1 MFGQK
6 SGYPMPQDT
15 ATSPFNGSYTA
26 LITPFSNG
34 KVDEAAFRK
43 LVDFQIENGTHGL
56 VPVGTTGESPTLSH
70 EEHDRVVEMGIE
82 QAAGRVP
89 VIAGAGSNSTDEAV
103 RLAKHAA
110 AAGADGVLIVSPY
123 YNKPTQEGLFQH
135 YTQIADQV
143 EFPQVLYNVPGRT
156 SCDLLP
162 ETIARLAPHE
172 NILGIKEAT
181 GDLSRLE
188 KLKKLI
194 SDETFFLYSG
204 DDATATDFI
213 LNGGH
218 GNISVTANVVPDLMS
233 KLCDFALEKSSEAK
247 VIENKISNLNEM
259 LFLESNPIPVKWALS
274 RMGLIDIGIRLPLT
288 NLSKEH
294 QQTLQEEL
302 LKLELI

>member
-1 MFGQK
+1 MLVKG
-6 SGYPMPQDT
+6 SIVAIVTPMK
-15 ATSPFNGSYTA
+15 ANGDLDLDA
-26 LITPFSNG
+26 L
-34 KVDEAAFRK
+34 DK
-43 LVDFQIENGTHGL
+43 LVDFHIESGTKGIIA
-56 VPVGTTGESPTLSH
+56 VGTTGESATLEVS
-70 EEHDRVVEMGIE
+70 EHISVIE
-82 QAAGRVP
+82 RIVKRADKKAFIFAGTGANSTKEAIYLSIAAKS
-89 VIAGAGSNSTDEAV
+89 AGANASLSVT
-103 RLAKHAA
+103 
-110 AAGADGVLIVSPY
+110 PY

-172 NILGIKEAT
+172 NISGIKEAT

-188 KLKKLI
+188 ILKKLI

-233 KLCDFALEKSSEAK
+233 KLCDFALEESSEAK
-247 VIENKISNLNEM
+247 VIESKISNLNTM
-259 LFLESNPIPVKWALS
+259 LFLELS
-274 RMGLIDIGIRLPLT
+274 LIHI
-288 NLSKEH
+288 
-294 QQTLQEEL
+294 
-302 LKLELI
+302 

>member
-1 MFGQK
+1 MLVKG
-6 SGYPMPQDT
+6 SIVAIVTPMK
-15 ATSPFNGSYTA
+15 ANGDLDLDA
-26 LITPFSNG
+26 L
-34 KVDEAAFRK
+34 DK
-43 LVDFQIENGTHGL
+43 LVDFHIESGTKGIIA
-56 VPVGTTGESPTLSH
+56 VGTTGESATLEVS
-70 EEHDRVVEMGIE
+70 EHISVIE
-82 QAAGRVP
+82 RIVKKADKKVFIFAGT
-89 VIAGAGSNSTDEAV
+89 GANSTKEAIY
-103 RLAKHAA
+103 LSMAAKS
-110 AAGADGVLIVSPY
+110 AGADASLSVTPY

-172 NILGIKEAT
+172 NISGIKEAT

-188 KLKKLI
+188 ELKKLI
-194 SDETFFLYSG
+194 RDETFFLYSG

-247 VIENKISNLNEM
+247 VIENKISK
-259 LFLESNPIPVKWALS
+259 NP
-274 RMGLIDIGIRLPLT
+274 R
-288 NLSKEH
+288 
-294 QQTLQEEL
+294 
-302 LKLELI
+302 